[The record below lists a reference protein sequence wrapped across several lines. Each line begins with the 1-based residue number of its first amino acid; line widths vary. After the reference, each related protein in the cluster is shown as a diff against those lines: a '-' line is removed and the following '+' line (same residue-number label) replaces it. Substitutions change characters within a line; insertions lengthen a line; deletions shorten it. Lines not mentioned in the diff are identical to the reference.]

1 MRLFDIDFEGV
12 LSSIRG
18 NKKAKKPKVTS
29 KMETPVS
36 NRKVIQSRQQENAN
50 GLLFREAHEEYLPI
64 CNSRGF
70 VIFPCLVDCPE
81 PDCGSKAMTPRKDD
95 GFTCMSRHL
104 AFTKKA
110 QQDRA
115 WYEHHA
121 QNAYKGGRR

>member
-12 LSSIRG
+12 LSSLRR
-18 NKKAKKPKVTS
+18 NKKAKPKVTS

-50 GLLFREAHEEYLPI
+50 GLLFREANEEYLPI

-70 VIFPCLVDCPE
+70 VIFPFLVDCPE
-81 PDCGSKAMTPRKDD
+81 PDCGRKAMSPCK
-95 GFTCMSRHL
+95 GNGSCLSRHL
-104 AFTKKA
+104 AFTKKC

-121 QNAYKGGRR
+121 RNAYKGGRR